1 MTEESKKST
10 EPYLSES
17 QSEDTYDMD
26 WFRRKQAGILTEK
39 GAQNETPDGYWVK
52 CPECKE
58 IANRRE
64 VIDNLLVCPSCEH
77 HYQSDAG
84 TYFEILF
91 DEGKYEQLFERLR
104 AVDPLG
110 FVDHKAYTERLEAAH
125 EKTPELPDAVMAGVG
140 SIGGHRTTL
149 AAMDFR
155 FIGGSMGS
163 VVGEVLTRSIQ
174 YAFDEKTPLVI
185 VSQSGGARMMEGAHS
200 LMQLAKTSANLA
212 RFEEAGL
219 PYVSIMTHP
228 TTGGVTASFA
238 MLGDIHIAEP
248 GALIGFAGPRIIRET
263 IGKDLPEGFQRSE
276 FLLQR
281 GFLDQ
286 IVHRKDLQRTL
297 IHLFDLILE
306 PASLD

>member
-1 MTEESKKST
+1 MADESSQSR
-10 EPYLSES
+10 EPYLAVS
-17 QSEDTYDMD
+17 QIEDRYDME
-26 WFRRKQAGILTEK
+26 WFRRKKAGILTEK
-39 GAQNETPDGYWVK
+39 DAQNETPDGYWVK
-52 CPECKE
+52 CPDCKE
-58 IANRRE
+58 IVNRRE
-64 VIDNLLVCPSCEH
+64 VIDNLLVCPSCGH
-77 HYQSDAG
+77 HYQADSG
-84 TYFEILF
+84 TYFAILF
-91 DEGKYEQLFERLR
+91 DDGDYESLFEQLR
-104 AVDPLG
+104 AVDPLE
-110 FVDHKAYTERLEAAH
+110 FVDTKAYADRLKAAY
-125 EKTPELPDAVMAGVG
+125 EKTPELSDAVRAGVG

-163 VVGEVLTRSIQ
+163 VAGEVLTRTIQ
-174 YAFDEKTPLVI
+174 HAYEEETPLVI
-185 VSQSGGARMMEGAHS
+185 VSQSGGARMMEGAYS

-212 RFEEAGL
+212 RFEERGL

-238 MLGDIHIAEP
+238 MLGDIHIGEP

-276 FLLQR
+276 FLLER

-286 IVHRKDLQRTL
+286 IVRRKDLRQTL
-297 IHLFDLILE
+297 IHIFDLLLE

>member
-1 MTEESKKST
+1 
-10 EPYLSES
+10 
-17 QSEDTYDMD
+17 MD

-39 GAQNETPDGYWVK
+39 EAQNETPDGYWVK

-58 IANRRE
+58 IVNRRE
-64 VIDNLLVCPSCEH
+64 VIENLLVCPSCEH
-77 HYQSDAG
+77 HYQADSG
-84 TYFEILF
+84 TYLQILF
-91 DEGKYEQLFERLR
+91 DDGKYEQLFDHLR
-104 AVDPLG
+104 SVDPLE
-110 FVDHKAYTERLEAAH
+110 FVDSKPYIDRLEAAR
-125 EKTPELPDAVMAGVG
+125 EKTPELPDAVLAGVG
-140 SIGGHRTTL
+140 FIGGHRTTL

-174 YAFDEKTPLVI
+174 YAFEEKTPLVI

-276 FLLQR
+276 FLLQK
-281 GFLDQ
+281 GFLDR
-286 IVHRKDLQRTL
+286 IVQRKDLQQTL
-297 IHLFDLILE
+297 IHIFNLLLE